1 MSRYSKQANP
11 ELDIPFLQALG
22 QKRCPFWGMDMARPV
37 KAKSVD
43 YGIPDGRSG
52 WPLRREVSKPQ

>member
-1 MSRYSKQANP
+1 MSKYSQRANP

-22 QKRCPFWGMDMARPV
+22 QKRCPFWGMDMNRMV

-43 YGIPDGRSG
+43 RGIMDGRSG
-52 WPLRREVSKPQ
+52 WPIRREGVIH